1 MFRVAA
7 NTANRGLSISS
18 SFEIS
23 GLHVM
28 SRRSL
33 ADAVFDRLE
42 IAIKSGAYQDDDRL
56 PSEHEMAAEFDVSRP
71 VVREALRRLREKGLI
86 YSRQGAGSFVR
97 TLGVRSPLG
106 YGPLEN
112 VADLMDFY
120 EFRLTVEPAAAA
132 LAAER
137 HDAELLDGIAS
148 AMGIMRYAAS
158 RQTQREDADF
168 QFHMAVAAASGNSY
182 FSTSISALREHIA
195 AGVRFHN
202 SSARREIEE
211 TGRDME
217 EHEQVFLAIQDR
229 DADRAAEAM
238 RAHLLSLRDRL
249 FERRRS
255 DPRPE

>member
-1 MFRVAA
+1 
-7 NTANRGLSISS
+7 
-18 SFEIS
+18 
-23 GLHVM
+23 M
-28 SRRSL
+28 SRRNL

-97 TLGVRSPLG
+97 TRGVRSPLG
-106 YGPLEN
+106 FGPLEN

-120 EFRLTVEPAAAA
+120 EFRLTIEPVAAG

-137 HDAELLDGIAS
+137 HDADLLDGIAS

-158 RQTQREDADF
+158 RQAQREDADF
-168 QFHMAVAAASGNSY
+168 QFHMAVAAASGSSY
-182 FSTSISALREHIA
+182 FSTAVAALREHIA
-195 AGVRFHN
+195 TGVRFHN
-202 SSARREIEE
+202 GSPRREAED

-217 EHEQVFLAIQDR
+217 EHEQIFQAIRDR
-229 DADRAAEAM
+229 DTQRATEAM

-255 DPRPE
+255 DQRPE